1 MLVSESNRSVNEH
14 EELENTK
21 KIRNRGKILKIQT
34 KIGEVLGS
42 IDGAHFANPD
52 EFPRD
57 THTLLGDD
65 LVRPL
70 YDRH

>member
-1 MLVSESNRSVNEH
+1 MLVSQSNWLANEH
-14 EELENTK
+14 EELENTQ
-21 KIRNRGKILKIQT
+21 KIRNRGKILKIRT

-52 EFPRD
+52 EFPID
-57 THTLLGDD
+57 THTVLGED

>member
-1 MLVSESNRSVNEH
+1 LNEH

-21 KIRNRGKILKIQT
+21 KYVTGGKSLKIRT
-34 KIGEVLGS
+34 KIKLEVLGS

-57 THTLLGDD
+57 THTLLQED

-70 YDRH
+70 YDRHQQLV

>member
-1 MLVSESNRSVNEH
+1 ML
-14 EELENTK
+14 
-21 KIRNRGKILKIQT
+21 KIRT

-42 IDGAHFANPD
+42 IDGAHFTNPD
-52 EFPRD
+52 EFPID
-57 THTLLGDD
+57 THTLLGED